1 MQKSKNWAKWRAAIN
16 PGTCLECFTR
26 NGKIFSY
33 DELTKIGEPQLHP
46 NCKCWLEQMLAIAAG
61 HATELGMNGA
71 DWWLYYLHEL
81 PGYYITKKEAY
92 QMGWDKLQG
101 NLAEIAPGYMISGGI
116 YKNKKKVLPQTKNRT
131 WYEIDINYHSGYRN
145 DHRIVFSNDGLI
157 FVTYDHYKNFI
168 EIIGEDSYGKDYF
181 RFYGSKKLDGYL

>member
-1 MQKSKNWAKWRAAIN
+1 MQKSKNWAKWRAAIS

-61 HATELGMNGA
+61 HATELGINGA

-81 PGYYITKKEAY
+81 PGYYITKDEAE
-92 QMGWDKLQG
+92 QLGWNRAEG
-101 NLAEIAPGYMISGGI
+101 NLANVAPGYMIFGGV
-116 YKNKKKVLPQTKNRT
+116 YKNKKKVLPQKENRT
-131 WYEIDINYHSGYRN
+131 WYEVDINYKNGYRN
-145 DHRIVFSNDGLI
+145 DQRIVFSNDGLL
-157 FVTYDHYKNFI
+157 FVTYDHYENFI
-168 EIIGEDSYGKDYF
+168 EIIGEE
-181 RFYGSKKLDGYL
+181 